1 MPGVRLKNPT
11 VGNPPAS
18 PPRTRTCRHARVVRA
33 CHAAPDSGGRH
44 RDPFP
49 RTSIPGS
56 THAPPQKAREVGA
69 GVDNSVDQAP
79 AAAQAALTP
88 ATASDLEEDADWQD
102 WKAVMARTHSLAE
115 AHEEA
120 CAALDSSV
128 ALDAYAAAAALRDR
142 LAGIRA
148 QDCLG
153 EALAELDRAVAAER
167 YAAAASLRDMAWA
180 GLPGWWSGRG
190 DRGDVAGHLIRVSR
204 RYGHYAAHAFSGRD
218 LAAAL
223 GWAPD
228 AVFEYV
234 SLGGGDEDGG
244 AGEADPGAQAVLE
257 MHFRRGAGGALEA
270 QAVAVLG
277 PAEAE
282 EVESADGDELAEV
295 VVAVQGVEVLDS
307 DDETEEVESEED
319 DEEEEGLEVG
329 GLLRRTDDGSRA
341 RHAGGDDGAEDGA
354 EDDDDEEEA
363 AALGF
368 AAPGS
373 RAQLV
378 RALERLLT
386 LEAGLPRGA
395 SDEEE
400 EDDDAASSDAPAD
413 APAPAPMPD
422 PSGAGRQASRF
433 AELAAMLDMVRR
445 ERERGGGGAAGPDAR
460 RPSAGHLAR
469 LVASLRGAVGD
480 LAGGAWRGGGPGGR
494 GARSYWAAAA
504 AAADGDGAPAPP
516 ARDGVDSAS
525 TVAEPGPGAR
535 AGAAPATPPC
545 VPAALEWHGRD
556 AFSVSVKPR
565 QVEAALALWRR
576 EARGGGGGAV
586 VGGVD
591 ADAAESADAKADA
604 KPAAGETG
612 DALGS
617 AVSAG
622 RTTATAAPPADVDI
636 LGPGAAARAGSGA
649 GAELPPAPP
658 PTWENADEAE
668 AALRTTGA
676 MEQVLKAVAK
686 QLEGAV
692 DGVDGEVWS
701 ALQSALA
708 AVAAKRERDA
718 RALRALRYNI
728 PVHAE
733 VGPVSGPQSGAAR
746 RAGAAGPRE
755 LPAHP
760 RAARRRAGRRLP
772 GPVRAAWARG
782 GAAGAQPP
790 RRRRVGARHQ
800 DHGRPQRA
808 GRGALVQGARGAG
821 TPPAHRRGGLPAGA
835 GGDRTLRWP
844 RPRRRAGVQEPAVGE
859 CRAAPVCVGQPHDPW
874 RGAGHRLQRLPHP
887 ALPHPLQ
894 PRGPGVPGGG
904 RFLPG
909 ALMFSATRL
918 RGRPP
923 PLIFWEPRRSP
934 PFSLPFPWVA
944 KPVSPV
950 TRVAPAPGAACTLIL
965 STCTHRRE
973 CV

>member
-234 SLGGGDEDGG
+234 SLGGGDEDAG
-244 AGEADPGAQAVLE
+244 AGEADPAAQAVLE

-282 EVESADGDELAEV
+282 EVESADDDELAEV

-307 DDETEEVESEED
+307 DDETEEVESEEE

-341 RHAGGDDGAEDGA
+341 LHAGGDDGAEDGA
-354 EDDDDEEEA
+354 GDDDDEEEA

-395 SDEEE
+395 SEEGEEE
-400 EDDDAASSDAPAD
+400 DDAASSDAPAD
-413 APAPAPMPD
+413 APSPAPMPD

-445 ERERGGGGAAGPDAR
+445 ERERGGGAAAGPDAR

-516 ARDGVDSAS
+516 ARDGAASAS

-576 EARGGGGGAV
+576 EARGGGGGGAV
-586 VGGVD
+586 VGGAD

-622 RTTATAAPPADVDI
+622 RTAATAAPPADVDI

-649 GAELPPAPP
+649 GGELPPAPL

-733 VGPVSGPQSGAAR
+733 VGPVSGPQSGGAR
-746 RAGAAGPRE
+746 RGAEG
-755 LPAHP
+755 
-760 RAARRRAGRRLP
+760 
-772 GPVRAAWARG
+772 ARG
-782 GAAGAQPP
+782 GGGPAAPSAAPP
-790 RRRRVGARHQ
+790 RAPRAEPELQDRVSFRRIRAPRGDALAGVYLGQFGPHGPEVVQLARSRRDGDEWVHATKITGDRNVPAGELSFKARVGREHRLPTAVEGYPPELGVTARY
-800 DHGRPQRA
+800 A
-808 GRGALVQGARGAG
+808 GRGRVAEPGFKNPRWVNAELLQFASGNPMTRGAELG
-821 TPPAHRRGGLPAGA
+821 IVFSVS
-835 GGDRTLRWP
+835 RT
-844 RPRRRAGVQEPAVGE
+844 
-859 CRAAPVCVGQPHDPW
+859 
-874 RGAGHRLQRLPHP
+874 QRY
-887 ALPHPLQ
+887 
-894 PRGPGVPGGG
+894 
-904 RFLPG
+904 
-909 ALMFSATRL
+909 
-918 RGRPP
+918 
-923 PLIFWEPRRSP
+923 
-934 PFSLPFPWVA
+934 
-944 KPVSPV
+944 
-950 TRVAPAPGAACTLIL
+950 LIL
-965 STCTHRRE
+965 FNRVDLESLE
-973 CV
+973 EDASSLGP

>member
-295 VVAVQGVEVLDS
+295 VVAVQGVE
-307 DDETEEVESEED
+307 
-319 DEEEEGLEVG
+319 
-329 GLLRRTDDGSRA
+329 
-341 RHAGGDDGAEDGA
+341 
-354 EDDDDEEEA
+354 
-363 AALGF
+363 
-368 AAPGS
+368 
-373 RAQLV
+373 
-378 RALERLLT
+378 
-386 LEAGLPRGA
+386 
-395 SDEEE
+395 
-400 EDDDAASSDAPAD
+400 
-413 APAPAPMPD
+413 
-422 PSGAGRQASRF
+422 
-433 AELAAMLDMVRR
+433 
-445 ERERGGGGAAGPDAR
+445 
-460 RPSAGHLAR
+460 
-469 LVASLRGAVGD
+469 
-480 LAGGAWRGGGPGGR
+480 
-494 GARSYWAAAA
+494 
-504 AAADGDGAPAPP
+504 
-516 ARDGVDSAS
+516 
-525 TVAEPGPGAR
+525 
-535 AGAAPATPPC
+535 
-545 VPAALEWHGRD
+545 
-556 AFSVSVKPR
+556 
-565 QVEAALALWRR
+565 
-576 EARGGGGGAV
+576 
-586 VGGVD
+586 
-591 ADAAESADAKADA
+591 
-604 KPAAGETG
+604 
-612 DALGS
+612 
-617 AVSAG
+617 
-622 RTTATAAPPADVDI
+622 
-636 LGPGAAARAGSGA
+636 
-649 GAELPPAPP
+649 
-658 PTWENADEAE
+658 AE

-733 VGPVSGPQSGAAR
+733 VGPDRVSFRRIRAPRGDALAGVYLGQFGPHGPEVVQLAR
-746 RAGAAGPRE
+746 SRRDGDEWVHATKITGDRNVPAGELSFKARVGRE
-755 LPAHP
+755 H
-760 RAARRRAGRRLP
+760 RLP
-772 GPVRAAWARG
+772 TAVEGYPPELGVTARY
-782 GAAGAQPP
+782 
-790 RRRRVGARHQ
+790 
-800 DHGRPQRA
+800 A
-808 GRGALVQGARGAG
+808 GRGRVAEPGFKNPRWVNAELLQFASGNPMTRGAELG
-821 TPPAHRRGGLPAGA
+821 IVFSVS
-835 GGDRTLRWP
+835 RT
-844 RPRRRAGVQEPAVGE
+844 
-859 CRAAPVCVGQPHDPW
+859 
-874 RGAGHRLQRLPHP
+874 QRY
-887 ALPHPLQ
+887 
-894 PRGPGVPGGG
+894 
-904 RFLPG
+904 
-909 ALMFSATRL
+909 
-918 RGRPP
+918 
-923 PLIFWEPRRSP
+923 
-934 PFSLPFPWVA
+934 
-944 KPVSPV
+944 
-950 TRVAPAPGAACTLIL
+950 LIL
-965 STCTHRRE
+965 FNRVDLESLE
-973 CV
+973 EDASSLGP